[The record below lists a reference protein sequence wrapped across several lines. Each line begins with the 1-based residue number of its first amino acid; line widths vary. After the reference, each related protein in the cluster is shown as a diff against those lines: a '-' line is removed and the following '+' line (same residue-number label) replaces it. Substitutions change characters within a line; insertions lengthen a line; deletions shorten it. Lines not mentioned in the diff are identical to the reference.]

1 MLEPGLNTILMEC
14 RRFIYG
20 CFRKWWYPQ
29 IIHFKEFSIIHHP
42 FWGTPIFGNIH
53 TMFGSYSRKHPTNKT
68 GPWPMCDSLQVPIK
82 RKSLNCDAGIGGGL
96 LSSWG
101 FPVNLDVFV
110 GMDPMEW
117 NSCHGVCI
125 WSSDIFP
132 CKLCSKYPTTDP
144 CIVLYIYLYT
154 FNHQHQANVGTYT
167 SYTVHRSYE
176 YICIFCMYHYIPDI
190 DIDMVFQVA
199 ILVLIDIFP
208 YIVYLFQPYNFSCFC
223 C

>member
-82 RKSLNCDAGIGGGL
+82 RKSLNCDAGIGGGCFRR
-96 LSSWG
+96 G
-101 FPVNLDVFV
+101 FPRQLGCFCWHGSD
-110 GMDPMEW
+110 GMKFMPW
-117 NSCHGVCI
+117 
-125 WSSDIFP
+125 
-132 CKLCSKYPTTDP
+132 
-144 CIVLYIYLYT
+144 
-154 FNHQHQANVGTYT
+154 
-167 SYTVHRSYE
+167 
-176 YICIFCMYHYIPDI
+176 CMY
-190 DIDMVFQVA
+190 
-199 ILVLIDIFP
+199 LIK
-208 YIVYLFQPYNFSCFC
+208 
-223 C
+223 